1 LKSKNRQK
9 VNEYKDIFPL
19 KMEMTCE
26 HCQEYI
32 SAFLDNDLDEKIS
45 AGIQAHLAVCG
56 DCAKVC
62 GDFAAILDMCHVDE
76 PAEVLPPNSQA
87 LWCRINNIIESEIE
101 PLHPEIKPEEAPKR
115 GLARVWQLSFS
126 QVAAGM
132 IFIGLV
138 SSLLTI
144 VGLKNYST
152 PAVGSDGLEAAASQ
166 SVFERF
172 LGKVGLMDTPQQA
185 RERRVKDQQAAI
197 DYWNKRVEARRVQWD
212 KNMREAF
219 DRNLNEI
226 DQTVNEYTLILQENP
241 QDELSSEML
250 DSTLNDKMEL
260 LRAFSDL

>member
-1 LKSKNRQK
+1 
-9 VNEYKDIFPL
+9 
-19 KMEMTCE
+19 MTCE

-45 AGIQAHLAVCG
+45 AGIQAHLAICG

-62 GDFAAILDMCHVDE
+62 ADFAAILDVCQTE
-76 PAEVLPPNSQA
+76 PQTEVLPPNSQA
-87 LWCRINNIIESEIE
+87 LWCRINNIIESEIAPVQAE
-101 PLHPEIKPEEAPKR
+101 VKKEEPKR
-115 GLARVWQLSFS
+115 GFARVWQLSFS

-132 IFIGLV
+132 LFIGIV

-144 VGLKNYST
+144 VGIKNYMG
-152 PAVGSDGLEAAASQ
+152 PAGGETGTDAASQ
-166 SVFERF
+166 TVFEKF
-172 LGKVGLMDTPQQA
+172 LGKIGLMDTPQQA
-185 RERRVKDQQAAI
+185 RDKRIQEQQAAI

-212 KNMREAF
+212 RNMREAF
-219 DRNLNEI
+219 DRNLHEI
-226 DQTVNEYTLILQENP
+226 DQTVSEYTLILQENP

>member
-1 LKSKNRQK
+1 MN
-9 VNEYKDIFPL
+9 
-19 KMEMTCE
+19 CE

-32 SAFLDNDLDEKIS
+32 SAFLDNELDEKIS
-45 AGIQAHLAVCG
+45 AGIQAHLAICA

-62 GDFAAILDMCHVDE
+62 GDFAAILDMCHTE
-76 PAEVLPPNSQA
+76 APPEVLPPNSQA
-87 LWCRINNIIESEIE
+87 LWCRINNIIESEIQ
-101 PLHPEIKPEEAPKR
+101 PLHSDAKPVEEPKK

-132 IFIGLV
+132 LFIGLV

-144 VGLKNYST
+144 IGVKNYST
-152 PAVGSDGLEAAASQ
+152 PSGAESGTEAAASQ

-172 LGKVGLMDTPQQA
+172 LGKMGLMDTPQQA
-185 RERRVKDQQAAI
+185 RERRIKEQEAAI
-197 DYWNKRVEARRVQWD
+197 EYWNKRVEARRIQWD

-226 DQTVNEYTLILQENP
+226 DQTVTEYTLILQENP

>member
-1 LKSKNRQK
+1 
-9 VNEYKDIFPL
+9 
-19 KMEMTCE
+19 MTCE

-62 GDFAAILDMCHVDE
+62 ADFAAILDVCQPE
-76 PAEVLPPNSQA
+76 PQAEVLPPNSQA
-87 LWCRINNIIESEIE
+87 LWCRINNIIESEIQPIQAE
-101 PLHPEIKPEEAPKR
+101 VKKEEPKR
-115 GLARVWQLSFS
+115 GFARVWQLSFS

-132 IFIGLV
+132 LFIGIV

-144 VGLKNYST
+144 VGIKNYMG
-152 PAVGSDGLEAAASQ
+152 PAGSETGTDAASQ
-166 SVFERF
+166 TVFEKF
-172 LGKVGLMDTPQQA
+172 LGKIGLMDTPQQA
-185 RERRVKDQQAAI
+185 RDRRIKEQQAAI

-212 KNMREAF
+212 RNMREAF
-219 DRNLNEI
+219 DRNLHEI
-226 DQTVNEYTLILQENP
+226 DETVSEYTLILQENP

-250 DSTLNDKMEL
+250 DSTLNDKMQL